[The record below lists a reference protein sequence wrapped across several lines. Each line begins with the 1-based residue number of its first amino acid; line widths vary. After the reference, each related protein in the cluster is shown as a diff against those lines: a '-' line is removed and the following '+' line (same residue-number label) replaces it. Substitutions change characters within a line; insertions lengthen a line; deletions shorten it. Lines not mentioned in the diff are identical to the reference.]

1 MTVIARAAGM
11 PATRTLFVLLLAGS
25 FFVSPALSL
34 FAGILMAL
42 TLGNPFPAWSKKV
55 SKHMLQYFVVG
66 LGFGMNFHESLAAG
80 REGMTLSLIH
90 I

>member
-42 TLGNPFPAWSKKV
+42 TLGNPFPAWSK
-55 SKHMLQYFVVG
+55 
-66 LGFGMNFHESLAAG
+66 
-80 REGMTLSLIH
+80 
-90 I
+90 